1 MEKENIVKKA
11 IELLEK
17 GEAEPY
23 NIADFTHD
31 ENLATDVR
39 RLFLERKYRT
49 ELKNISKGVELKNI
63 SKGVIDF
70 NDASNRNIEN
80 AIGAVQLP
88 VGYAEILVNGTY
100 LKGLKPLFLATTE
113 GKELSSAHAS
123 LRK

>member
-17 GEAEPY
+17 GEAKPY

-31 ENLATDVR
+31 ENLATEVR
-39 RLFLERKYRT
+39 RLFLERKYGT
-49 ELKNISKGVELKNI
+49 ELKNI

-88 VGYAEILVNGTY
+88 VGY
-100 LKGLKPLFLATTE
+100 TE
-113 GKELSSAHAS
+113 T
-123 LRK
+123 